1 MTAEYPVDFVVL
13 WVDGNDPAFV
23 RERNRWADSPVVPA
37 RFVQTDELRY
47 VLRSV
52 EEYMPWVTRV
62 VLVTNGQVPKWL
74 NVNHPRLKILTHAEF
89 MPASALP
96 TFNSCAIEM
105 SVTKWAGL
113 SEHFLLANDDTFA
126 FHPVS
131 REYFFPRQNRV
142 NNYYAFYPYK
152 KYEDTAYGRQLLVIR
167 ERLNNFFPGL
177 HFPLEPTHN
186 ISAYLKKSLALGWTL
201 FEKELN
207 ATVHSRFRQDGNMNF
222 YLFACMA
229 AVQGLG
235 CWKKRRLSRLGCS
248 DGCCWELYQNF
259 EREINKY
266 RPRLA
271 CLNDSENCGPQD
283 RAKLATYLQKVFP
296 LASCFEKS

>member
-74 NVNHPRLKILTHAEF
+74 NVNQPRLKILTHAEF

-126 FHPVS
+126 FRPVS

-142 NNYYAFYPYK
+142 NNYYALKIRGYGLRQTTVGYPG
-152 KYEDTAYGRQLLVIR
+152 TA
-167 ERLNNFFPGL
+167 E
-177 HFPLEPTHN
+177 
-186 ISAYLKKSLALGWTL
+186 
-201 FEKELN
+201 
-207 ATVHSRFRQDGNMNF
+207 
-222 YLFACMA
+222 
-229 AVQGLG
+229 
-235 CWKKRRLSRLGCS
+235 
-248 DGCCWELYQNF
+248 
-259 EREINKY
+259 
-266 RPRLA
+266 
-271 CLNDSENCGPQD
+271 
-283 RAKLATYLQKVFP
+283 
-296 LASCFEKS
+296 

>member
-13 WVDGNDPAFV
+13 WVNGNDPAFV

-105 SVTKWAGL
+105 SVTKWGGL

-126 FHPVS
+126 FRPVS

-152 KYEDTAYGRQLLVIR
+152 KYEDTAYGRQLLIIR

-177 HFPLEPTHN
+177 HFPLKPTHN
-186 ISAYLKKSLALGWTL
+186 ISAYLKNSLALGWTL
-201 FEKELN
+201 FEKELS
-207 ATVHSRFRQDGNMNF
+207 ATVHSRFRQDSNMNF

-248 DGCCWELYQNF
+248 DECCWELYQNF

-266 RPRLA
+266 RPRLV

-283 RAKLATYLQKVFP
+283 RAKLTTYLQKAFP
-296 LASCFEKS
+296 LASRFEKS